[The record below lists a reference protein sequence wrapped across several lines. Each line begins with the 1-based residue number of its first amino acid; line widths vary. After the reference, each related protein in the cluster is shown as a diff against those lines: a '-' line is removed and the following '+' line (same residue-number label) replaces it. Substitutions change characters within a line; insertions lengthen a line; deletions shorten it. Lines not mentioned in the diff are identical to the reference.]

1 MSTLQVYDPE
11 GSAEARA
18 ALTLSAGRT
27 DWSNITIGILDNKKQ
42 HAAELMEMIARDF
55 GAKFKNV
62 NIVMESKESAA
73 VPAPPE
79 MVQRLVE
86 QCDLVLTG
94 TGD

>member
-1 MSTLQVYDPE
+1 MTTIQVYDPE

-18 ALTLSAGRT
+18 ALGLSPGRA

-42 HAAELMEMIARDF
+42 HAAELIKMIARGF
-55 GAKFKNV
+55 GARFRNID
-62 NIVMESKESAA
+62 IVMESKESAA

-79 MVQRLVE
+79 MVQRLAD